1 MFILLT
7 HIMTSD
13 LQTVNLRR
21 RLLENK
27 DMDTCKGEIRVNV
40 SLALRCIPR
49 IEHLNQVNRSR
60 LEHSGEHTGGRVL
73 DVNP

>member
-40 SLALRCIPR
+40 SLALRYIPR
-49 IEHLNQVNRSR
+49 IA
-60 LEHSGEHTGGRVL
+60 LEPS
-73 DVNP
+73 